1 MKKQVV
7 VIAVVSAFMGGC
19 GSTADML
26 TSSLASN
33 AGAIMGGGSAGD
45 FSAESLQSQFEINPG
60 LAVSDP
66 LLGAYVTSMIS
77 IISAQ
82 EIWLSAIGKAELA
95 AELKAQRVSLEGG
108 EEIDGDALE
117 SIKLLSTQAESLIA
131 ETKAEES
138 TLTSENRAT
147 FATGFVPYALGVVQA
162 GKVVKM
168 APEYASYLKSNALD
182 ITRASENLL
191 MANALYDISR
201 TGPGYLQTLYSTS
214 TLVLEYAKDQDIEV
228 PSEFDQLSDIASMS
242 L

>member
-1 MKKQVV
+1 MKKQVL
-7 VIAVVSAFMGGC
+7 AVAVLSVFIGGC
-19 GSTADML
+19 GSTADVL
-26 TSSLASN
+26 TSTLASN
-33 AGAIMGGGSAGD
+33 AGSFLGGSSSGD
-45 FSAESLQSQFEINPG
+45 FSPESIQGQFDINPG

-82 EIWLSAIGKAELA
+82 EIWLNAIGKAELA

-117 SIKLLSTQAESLIA
+117 SINLLSSQAETLIA

-147 FATGFVPYALGVVQA
+147 FATGFIPYALGVVQA

-168 APEYASYLKSNALD
+168 APDYASYLKSSVMD
-182 ITRASENLL
+182 ISRASENLL
-191 MANALYDISR
+191 MANALIDIGR
-201 TGPGYLQTLYSTS
+201 TGPDYLTTLYSTT
-214 TLVLEYAKDQDIEV
+214 TLIAEYAKDQDIEI
-228 PSEFDQLSDIASMS
+228 PSEFEQLGDIASMS